1 MVRTKYR
8 RRSTQVGLATLVVTV
23 ITDTVIRTLGN
34 SFGLSGLAVATA
46 VDSIVYKSDVLAA
59 SNLPSGAWDQAASS
73 STPSRPAT
81 SGRSGMA
88 AQKQVWGDKAVL
100 ILIGIRLGLD
110 GVNPIYYDSVK
121 VSQVYIVEIPS

>member
-1 MVRTKYR
+1 M
-8 RRSTQVGLATLVVTV
+8 GLATLVVTV

-73 STPSRPAT
+73 STSSRRGSAT

-121 VSQVYIVEIPS
+121 VSLLPTMGTMG